1 MDGCFHRP
9 CRIDNFDFF
18 FPRSNFSYTISPYFL
33 CQIQLLVKPL
43 LMSMQNTQNRLEQ
56 SMIYDKTVSVF
67 RTKLCQSK
75 EHPRKD
81 VDRDEIHQV
90 MKDILEMAK
99 RSGKYY

>member
-1 MDGCFHRP
+1 M
-9 CRIDNFDFF
+9 
-18 FPRSNFSYTISPYFL
+18 
-33 CQIQLLVKPL
+33 LVKPL
-43 LMSMQNTQNRLEQ
+43 LTSIQETQTRPELSMV
-56 SMIYDKTVSVF
+56 YDKTVSVF

-99 RSGKYY
+99 RSGKKIHCRFFIFLTKGQNYNEISLKTDHVKRWKAL